1 MYRSVTEIAT
11 AEGMDLG
18 QASRIVRLTQL
29 APDIVEAC
37 LADEDNGPAL
47 AQLIRRALP
56 ADWKVQRHALLVP
69 DA

>member
-1 MYRSVTEIAT
+1 MAEIAV

-37 LADEDNGPAL
+37 LAGEDNALVLGNLMWRFLLACRLGWAATSVVVMPAG
-47 AQLIRRALP
+47 
-56 ADWKVQRHALLVP
+56 
-69 DA
+69 